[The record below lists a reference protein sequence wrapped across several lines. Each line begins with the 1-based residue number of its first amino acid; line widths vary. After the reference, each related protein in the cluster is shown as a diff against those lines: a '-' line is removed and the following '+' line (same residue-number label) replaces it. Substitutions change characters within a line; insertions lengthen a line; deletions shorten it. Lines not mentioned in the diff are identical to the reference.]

1 MLTFVRMLVAVGDLD
16 RGLAPGFYLLLV
28 AMFLGNTGDWRSSAE
43 TSVEVP
49 GGARLQLCPSLLNV
63 GMAARCIG
71 LYMLLLLFVPG
82 SASNG
87 PGMIYQ
93 LLDLSAQLS
102 PPVQRPLETSHLTPV
117 WPWTSRTLHQRTLSS
132 YLRSSSRTKA
142 SVTESVEETVTIK
155 SNPLMFQ
162 VVTTPQMNRNT
173 AMDATTSRATLTP
186 QLSLHSETYKT
197 WRTSESLMSSPPN
210 GGMVV
215 IQRPKASS
223 ASPLASS
230 DDMKAT
236 PLNPSPPATVH
247 DALRTLI
254 DSDSEVAETTPVTVH
269 LWSTPSTANF
279 TETANTVNQ
288 STASNVTF
296 QTALKTGHPSTVNST
311 TLTPSPQRPVSSRAA
326 VPSVPNET
334 VVPPPERS
342 DPSMPQ
348 TTVSTEP
355 GGWTNPHPE
364 TGKISMVPSLT
375 LTAAL
380 TSITTTA
387 LVPKDTQASTT
398 HVTTA
403 AKGTAGTPGSLPML
417 PTLTCKLSDQ
427 LWVRTVATVTS
438 RKVRPDMML
447 KQNVTRGLTQ
457 ALKRAFFTND
467 VQAQIESLERRNKVF
482 IGFYAVTGNEVYIP
496 SAVTEAITMYGIEN
510 FMRDMQQHVPDLQSV
525 LISASSWAPPPAR
538 WFQLKTVLQF
548 VSTTDIVKF
557 CSFVQTMETRL
568 RRAFEEAASRANL
581 KSYFTVQIL
590 NTSVAD
596 GSTAVTMVYAVRNES
611 TLLNGTTSSSLL
623 HHLTA
628 AELGYYLAYPPLILA
643 EPLEYENL
651 DTSLA
656 TEKSWVV
663 TVILGVDNSS
673 LGEQYQRFASL
684 MEQRLANLFVAAQ
697 QQGRRFKR
705 ASTIGIYTVQLV
717 SIKRLPGPK
726 NPAELTYYAL
736 ENGGALLGTTA
747 AKILNT
753 VDSQTMA
760 LELGYRVQLQAEP
773 VVKSP
778 PNNLWIIAAVL
789 APVGVVTIII
799 IIISAVLCRKNKGEF
814 KSETMSNLHQRAKPV
829 QGFDYAKQHIGQH
842 GGEDE
847 VTITQETVVLPLP
860 GRDALISQERESSQ
874 DGVNIK
880 SLKTIDIRRSRLH
893 SEQDSVISEQSGN
906 LDSDTGTPQKATAQ
920 QKITKEG
927 TRKKNAPVSDEEES
941 ATLFEH
947 VSKTSDDPF
956 DTSSGSVQLLSIKPL
971 SAHPGYPVSERSPEA
986 VAVAVNGEVNKA
998 LKQKSDIEHYRNKLR
1013 LKAKRKGYYD
1023 FPEVENNQVMMEKQR
1038 KMYEKGQMEAE
1049 TQVPSTFTESRNR
1062 QSQTKNAVY
1071 RSRQSLNSPG
1081 PGGTEMDLLVR
1092 RERSRRGI
1100 RNSGYDTEPELT
1112 EETNVDRI
1120 AESQTATRARQA
1132 KGHSESSTLS
1142 SQPSIDEV
1150 RQHMHQL
1157 LEEAFSLA
1165 SAGRVAHG
1173 RHQLHYT
1180 TGQPLPYTEL
1190 VTSAPGTMSRS
1201 RAGLQWVP
1209 ACGQD
1214 LCQYSLPRPAYR
1226 YSQLPEMSVGS
1237 PPPVPPRNAPVAVT
1251 SLRRWTSENNNNT
1264 RTVESHSADQS
1275 QHEASYVPV
1284 SRSTVAAE
1292 QPITNYSGS
1301 SVPAV
1306 YAIPANRPGFPNY
1319 FIPSP
1324 SPYRNHAWT
1333 PYVGD
1338 GEAQAQWAENVTL
1351 PGYVE
1356 AFSHARYPHSSPHR
1370 QYSQTQPSNPP
1381 RCIEQAQTPST
1392 AASQQSLTEN
1402 ESSETSY
1409 TNISTAALVKAIR
1422 EEVAKLAK
1430 KQTGMFEFQV

>member
-1 MLTFVRMLVAVGDLD
+1 M
-16 RGLAPGFYLLLV
+16 
-28 AMFLGNTGDWRSSAE
+28 
-43 TSVEVP
+43 
-49 GGARLQLCPSLLNV
+49 
-63 GMAARCIG
+63 
-71 LYMLLLLFVPG
+71 
-82 SASNG
+82 
-87 PGMIYQ
+87 
-93 LLDLSAQLS
+93 
-102 PPVQRPLETSHLTPV
+102 
-117 WPWTSRTLHQRTLSS
+117 
-132 YLRSSSRTKA
+132 
-142 SVTESVEETVTIK
+142 
-155 SNPLMFQ
+155 
-162 VVTTPQMNRNT
+162 
-173 AMDATTSRATLTP
+173 
-186 QLSLHSETYKT
+186 
-197 WRTSESLMSSPPN
+197 
-210 GGMVV
+210 
-215 IQRPKASS
+215 
-223 ASPLASS
+223 
-230 DDMKAT
+230 
-236 PLNPSPPATVH
+236 
-247 DALRTLI
+247 
-254 DSDSEVAETTPVTVH
+254 
-269 LWSTPSTANF
+269 
-279 TETANTVNQ
+279 
-288 STASNVTF
+288 
-296 QTALKTGHPSTVNST
+296 
-311 TLTPSPQRPVSSRAA
+311 TLTPSPQTPAVSRVASR
-326 VPSVPNET
+326 VPNL
-334 VVPPPERS
+334 
-342 DPSMPQ
+342 
-348 TTVSTEP
+348 TTVPRPIRTTPTMHSVQPLATVTASM
-355 GGWTNPHPE
+355 GGWSSPHAE
-364 TGKISMVPSLT
+364 TGKTSMVPSLT

-380 TSITTTA
+380 TSITTAA
-387 LVPKDTQASTT
+387 LTPRDTQASA

-403 AKGTAGTPGSLPML
+403 AKGTAGAPVSS
-417 PTLTCKLSDQ
+417 PTLPPLICRLSDQ
-427 LWVRTVATVTS
+427 LWVRTVVTLSS
-438 RKVRPDMML
+438 RKTRADMML

-457 ALKRAFFTND
+457 ALKQAFFTND
-467 VQAQIESLERRNKVF
+467 VQVQIESLERRNKVF
-482 IGFYAVTGNEVYIP
+482 IGFYAVSGSEVYIP
-496 SAVTEAITMYGIEN
+496 SAVTEAITTYGIEN
-510 FMRDMQQHVPDLQSV
+510 LSRDMQRHVPDLLSI
-525 LISASSWAPPPAR
+525 LISASPWAPPPAR

-548 VSTTDIVKF
+548 VSTTDIIKF

-568 RRAFEEAASRANL
+568 RRAFEEAASRATNL
-581 KSYFTVQIL
+581 KSHLSIQIL
-590 NTSVAD
+590 NTSVTD
-596 GSTAVTMVYAVRNES
+596 GSTAVTMVYMVRNQS
-611 TLLNGTTSSSLL
+611 ILLNGTTSSSIL

-684 MEQRLANLFVAAQ
+684 MEQRLANLFMAAQ

-705 ASTIGIYTVQLV
+705 ASTIGTYTVQLV

-789 APVGVVTIII
+789 APVGVVTVII
-799 IIISAVLCRKNKGEF
+799 IIISAVLCRKNKSEF

-829 QGFDYAKQHIGQH
+829 QGFDYAKQHIGQQ

-860 GRDALISQERESSQ
+860 GRDALAPQERESSQ
-874 DGVNIK
+874 DAVNTK
-880 SLKTIDIRRSRLH
+880 PPKTIDIRRSRLH

-971 SAHPGYPVSERSPEA
+971 TSHPGYPVSERSPEA
-986 VAVAVNGEVNKA
+986 VAINGEVNKA

-1023 FPEVENNQVMMEKQR
+1023 FPEVENNQPMMEKQR
-1038 KMYEKGQMEAE
+1038 KIYEKGQMEINRVLEAE
-1049 TQVPSTFTESRNR
+1049 TQVSSTFTESRNR
-1062 QSQTKNAVY
+1062 QSQVKNAVY

-1112 EETNVDRI
+1112 EETNVDRV
-1120 AESQTATRARQA
+1120 AEPRTTTRARQA

-1173 RHQLHYT
+1173 RHQLHYA

-1209 ACGQD
+1209 AYGQD
-1214 LCQYSLPRPAYR
+1214 MCQYSLPRPAYR

-1237 PPPVPPRNAPVAVT
+1237 PPPVPPRNAPVAVA

-1264 RTVESHSADQS
+1264 RTVDSHSADQS
-1275 QHEASYVPV
+1275 QHEAPYVPV
-1284 SRSTVAAE
+1284 SRSTVPAE

-1319 FIPSP
+1319 FIPAP

-1356 AFSHARYPHSSPHR
+1356 AFSHARYVQSSPHR
-1370 QYSQTQPSNPP
+1370 QYSQTQPSNSS
-1381 RCIEQAQTPST
+1381 RCIEQAQAPST

>member
-1 MLTFVRMLVAVGDLD
+1 MLMAAGILD
-16 RGLAPGFYLLLV
+16 RGSAPGLYLSLL
-28 AMFLGNTGDWRSSAE
+28 AMFLGNIGGFRSQAGTWVEE
-43 TSVEVP
+43 T
-49 GGARLQLCPSLLNV
+49 GGAFHLHLCTSLLNV
-63 GMAARCIG
+63 GMAARCVG
-71 LYMLLLLFVPG
+71 VYMILLLQPT

-93 LLDLSAQLS
+93 LLDLPTSLP
-102 PPVQRPLETSHLTPV
+102 PPVQRSLETSHLPPL
-117 WPWTSRTLHQRTLSS
+117 WPWTSRPLRQQALSS
-132 YLRSSSRTKA
+132 YLPSPSDA
-142 SVTESVEETVTIK
+142 DALITESVEEVVTIK
-155 SNPLMFQ
+155 STRIAFQ
-162 VVTTPQMNRNT
+162 VAPTHETNKNTVPGTRTSSRVT
-173 AMDATTSRATLTP
+173 ASP
-186 QLSLHSETYKT
+186 QLSLDTEAYKT
-197 WRTSESLMSSPPN
+197 WRTSEFLTSTPAD
-210 GGMVV
+210 GEVVV
-215 IQRPKASS
+215 IHLAESSS
-223 ASPLASS
+223 ASPVANS
-230 DDMKAT
+230 DGTKAT
-236 PLNPSPPATVH
+236 PPPATVS
-247 DALRTLI
+247 AAVRTTT
-254 DSDSEVAETTPVTVH
+254 DPEAAESMAATVH
-269 LWSTPSTANF
+269 SWPTPLSSTLDETATADIKTATANA
-279 TETANTVNQ
+279 TPRSPLVSGHLGTV
-288 STASNVTF
+288 
-296 QTALKTGHPSTVNST
+296 
-311 TLTPSPQRPVSSRAA
+311 TLTPSPQMPAASRVAA
-326 VPSVPNET
+326 RIPNVTTDPHSIRTTPATYSAPPLAT
-334 VVPPPERS
+334 V
-342 DPSMPQ
+342 
-348 TTVSTEP
+348 TTDM
-355 GGWTNPHPE
+355 GGWTNPHVE
-364 TGKISMVPSLT
+364 AGKTLIAPSLT

-380 TSITTTA
+380 TSITTAA
-387 LVPKDTQASTT
+387 LAPRGTQASA
-398 HVTTA
+398 HVTA
-403 AKGTAGTPGSLPML
+403 SANGTAGTSVNSATLPS
-417 PTLTCKLSDQ
+417 LTCRLSDQ
-427 LWVRTVATVTS
+427 LWVRTVVTLSS
-438 RKVRPDMML
+438 RKIRADMML
-447 KQNVTRGLTQ
+447 KQNVTRGLTE
-457 ALKRAFFTND
+457 ALKRAFLTNGIR
-467 VQAQIESLERRNKVF
+467 AQIESLERRNKVF
-482 IGFYAVTGNEVYIP
+482 IGFYAVSGSEVYIP
-496 SAVTEAITMYGIEN
+496 SAVTEAITTYGVGN
-510 FMRDMQQHVPDLQSV
+510 LSRDMQQHVPELQSI
-525 LISASSWAPPPAR
+525 LIAASPWAPPPAR

-548 VSTTDIVKF
+548 VSTTDIIKF
-557 CSFVQTMETRL
+557 CSFVQTMEARL
-568 RRAFEEAASRANL
+568 RRAFEEAASRAFNL
-581 KSYFTVQIL
+581 KSDLSVQIL
-590 NTSVAD
+590 NTSVTD
-596 GSTAVTMVYAVRNES
+596 GSTAVTMVYMVRNQS

-623 HHLTA
+623 HQLTA

-663 TVILGVDNSS
+663 TVILGVANTS

-684 MEQRLANLFVAAQ
+684 MEQRLANLFMAAQ

-705 ASTIGIYTVQLV
+705 ASTIGTYTVQLV

-829 QGFDYAKQHIGQH
+829 QGFDYAKQHIGQQ

-860 GRDALISQERESSQ
+860 GRDALVPQERESSQ
-874 DGVNIK
+874 DGVNTK
-880 SLKTIDIRRSRLH
+880 PSKTIDIRRSRLH

-906 LDSDTGTPQKATAQ
+906 LDLDTDTPEKATAQ
-920 QKITKEG
+920 QKTTKEG

-941 ATLFEH
+941 VTLFEH

-971 SAHPGYPVSERSPEA
+971 TAHPGYPGSQRSPETM
-986 VAVAVNGEVNKA
+986 AVNGEVNKA

-1023 FPEVENNQVMMEKQR
+1023 FPEVENNQSMMEKQR
-1038 KMYEKGQMEAE
+1038 KMYEKGQMEISRVLEAE

-1062 QSQTKNAVY
+1062 QSQAKDTVY
-1071 RSRQSLNSPG
+1071 RSRQSLSSPG

-1120 AESQTATRARQA
+1120 AEPRTATRARQA

-1173 RHQLHYT
+1173 RPQVHYT
-1180 TGQPLPYTEL
+1180 TSQPLPYTEL

-1201 RAGLQWVP
+1201 RAGVQWVP
-1209 ACGQD
+1209 AYGQD
-1214 LCQYSLPRPAYR
+1214 MCQYSLPRPAYR

-1264 RTVESHSADQS
+1264 RTVDSHSADQS
-1275 QHEASYVPV
+1275 QHETPYVPV
-1284 SRSTVAAE
+1284 SRCTVSTE

-1319 FIPSP
+1319 FIPAP

-1333 PYVGD
+1333 PYMGD

-1356 AFSHARYPHSSPHR
+1356 AFSHTRYPQSSPLR

-1409 TNISTAALVKAIR
+1409 TNISTATLVKAIR

>member
-82 SASNG
+82 SASN
-87 PGMIYQ
+87 
-93 LLDLSAQLS
+93 
-102 PPVQRPLETSHLTPV
+102 
-117 WPWTSRTLHQRTLSS
+117 
-132 YLRSSSRTKA
+132 
-142 SVTESVEETVTIK
+142 
-155 SNPLMFQ
+155 
-162 VVTTPQMNRNT
+162 
-173 AMDATTSRATLTP
+173 
-186 QLSLHSETYKT
+186 
-197 WRTSESLMSSPPN
+197 
-210 GGMVV
+210 
-215 IQRPKASS
+215 